1 MRVLRY
7 LWASPYTMLGCLI
20 GAAALST
27 GGAVRR
33 VEGVWEFHS
42 GAAARFLDCLPL
54 PRVGALTLGHTVIGR
69 NQQTLDE
76 TRLHERV
83 HVRQFERWGFLMG
96 PAYLGCSA
104 VLWLRGRDYYRDNP
118 FEREAY
124 AVDDGQSALND
135 EC

>member
-1 MRVLRY
+1 M
-7 LWASPYTMLGCLI
+7 
-20 GAAALST
+20 
-27 GGAVRR
+27 RR

-42 GAAARFLDCLPL
+42 GAAARFDRSPL

-104 VLWLRGRDYYRDNP
+104 VLWLCGRDYYRDNP